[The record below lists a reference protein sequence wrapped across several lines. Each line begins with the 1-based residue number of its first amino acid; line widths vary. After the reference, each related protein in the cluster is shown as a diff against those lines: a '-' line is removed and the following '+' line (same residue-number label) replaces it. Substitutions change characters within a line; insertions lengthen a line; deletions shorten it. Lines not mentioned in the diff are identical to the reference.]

1 MGISRKTAVKGSNF
15 ARYRKMDNVISF
27 TPSEL
32 VGFITAI
39 GGAIVTIG
47 AVITL
52 IFKLVNK
59 AKAPEIKQNERLD
72 ALETD
77 VKQIK
82 EQNKVFTQ
90 YFINDDRRFKE
101 IEKSTK
107 ITQGALLALLKHAL
121 NGNDLTT
128 LKDAEKELEA
138 YLIDK

>member
-1 MGISRKTAVKGSNF
+1 
-15 ARYRKMDNVISF
+15 MDNVISF

-47 AVITL
+47 AVTTL

-59 AKAPEIKQNERLD
+59 AKAPELKQNERLD

-77 VKQIK
+77 IKQIK
-82 EQNKVFTQ
+82 DQNKVFTQ

-121 NGNDLTT
+121 NGNDLST

-138 YLIDK
+138 YVIDK

>member
-1 MGISRKTAVKGSNF
+1 
-15 ARYRKMDNVISF
+15 MDNVISF

-138 YLIDK
+138 YLIEK

>member
-1 MGISRKTAVKGSNF
+1 
-15 ARYRKMDNVISF
+15 MDNVISF

-128 LKDAEKELEA
+128 LRDAEKELEA
-138 YLIDK
+138 YLIEK

>member
-1 MGISRKTAVKGSNF
+1 
-15 ARYRKMDNVISF
+15 MDNVISF

-47 AVITL
+47 AVTTL

-59 AKAPEIKQNERLD
+59 AKAPELKQNERLD

-77 VKQIK
+77 IKQIK
-82 EQNKVFTQ
+82 DQNKVFTQ